1 MSASR
6 FWKDVRWQV
15 AGNGTAQLIGVLA
28 LPLVTRL
35 YAPGDMAAQAVF
47 LQFAMFFTGVMTL
60 RFEYFVQ
67 LPADDR
73 DAVDLIRL
81 CVVLA
86 ATTLLVYTPF
96 MALAA
101 SLWGHQHATS
111 TSTEWLW
118 LSPASAALI
127 SVSLA
132 WQHYVQRHGDFRASG
147 LGEIAAKLGF
157 FGSALLGAGLAL
169 GSFGLLMTTATG
181 CAAKLLFL
189 NAVGPQL
196 RLGRLLPLT
205 RATVQR
211 LRQVASQ
218 HWQQSMAMVAA
229 LLTGT
234 VTGLSPILFMA
245 ATYPADTLGQFNLVS
260 LTIFLPAS
268 LIGNAIGQVFY
279 QQAARQWSAGE
290 GFRPLFAATARKLM
304 AIGLPLYTLIALLS
318 PWAYGWIF
326 GEAWLAAGTVAQW
339 MAIPA
344 ACAFISTP
352 MERTCLITGRWRYQ
366 IAWHSARA
374 VTTLLVVGL
383 ASYWGWDFAS
393 FIKALVL
400 QMSALYLFDFGME
413 YRFARLQP
421 SPKAASTDT

>member
-1 MSASR
+1 MSVSR
-6 FWKDVRWQV
+6 FWRDVRWQV
-15 AGNGTAQLIGVLA
+15 AGNGTAQLIGIAA

-35 YAPGDMAAQAVF
+35 YTPEDMAAQAVF

-67 LPADDR
+67 LPKDDD

-86 ATTLLVYTPF
+86 LATLALYTPA
-96 MALAA
+96 MAAVAA
-101 SLWGHQHATS
+101 LWDRHDPPTS
-111 TSTEWLW
+111 TDWLW

-132 WQHYVQRHGDFRASG
+132 WQHYVQRHGDFKASG

-157 FGSALLGAGLAL
+157 FGAALLGAGLAL
-169 GSFGLLMTTATG
+169 GSFGLLMTTAAG
-181 CAAKLLFL
+181 CAAKLVYLYCFGL
-189 NAVGPQL
+189 KP
-196 RLGRLLPLT
+196 RLGQLCPPSP
-205 RATVQR
+205 ATLQR
-211 LRQVASQ
+211 LKKVAKV
-218 HWQQSMAMVAA
+218 HWHQSMAMVAA

-234 VTGLSPILFMA
+234 VTGLTPILFMA
-245 ATYPADTLGQFNLVS
+245 AHYAAHDLGQFNLVS

-279 QQAARQWSAGE
+279 QQAARHWAGGN
-290 GFRPLFAATARKLM
+290 GFAQLFTATTRKLII
-304 AIGLPLYTLIALLS
+304 IGLPLYGGIALLS
-318 PWAYGWIF
+318 PWAYGAIF
-326 GEAWLAAGTVAQW
+326 GSAWVPAGNVAQW

-352 MERTCLITGRWRYQ
+352 MERACLITGRWRYQ

-374 VTTLLVVGL
+374 ITTVLMVSL
-383 ASYWGWDFAS
+383 AWYGGWTFNT
-393 FIKALVL
+393 FIMALAM
-400 QMSALYLFDFGME
+400 QMSALYLFDLGME
-413 YRFARLQP
+413 YRFSKLRPPPPPVA
-421 SPKAASTDT
+421 T